1 MKQTS
6 RRARKRIWQ
15 AATSPTEVERKPSEH
30 KRDLAVTP
38 APTVHKTSTE
48 LRITRS
54 ETTTMMRSHYCGQL
68 NESLE
73 GQEITLCG
81 WVHRRRDHG
90 GVIFL
95 DIRDRDGLAQVVFD
109 PDRAETFAAADR
121 VRSEYVV
128 KVTGKVRLR
137 PAGAVN
143 ANMAS
148 GMIEVLGYEL
158 EVLNEAETPPFPLNE
173 FSDVGEETRLRYRFI
188 DLRRPEMLEK
198 LRLRSRMTTSI
209 RRYLD
214 ENGFLDVETP
224 ILTRA
229 TPEGARDYLVPSR
242 THAGSFF
249 ALPQSP
255 QLFKQLLMVA
265 GFDRY
270 YQIAK
275 CFRDEDLRADRQPEF
290 TQIDIETSFLDE
302 KDIMGLTEGMIRTL
316 FKEVLDLEFGEFP
329 HMTFEEA
336 MRRYGSDK
344 PDLRNPLE
352 LVDVADQLKDVEFK
366 VFSGPA
372 NDPKSRVAAL
382 RVPGGASMPRSKIDD
397 YTKFVGIYGARGLA
411 YIKVN
416 ERAKGVEGLQSPI
429 VKNIPE
435 ANLNV
440 ILDRV
445 GAVDGDIVFFGADK
459 AKIVSEALGALRIK
473 VGNDLNLLTCEWA
486 PMWVVDFPMFEENED
501 GSFSALHH
509 PFTAPKCSPE
519 ELEANP
525 ATALSRAYDMVLNGT
540 ELGGG
545 SIRIHRKE
553 MQQAVFRLLGINEAE
568 QEEKFGF
575 LLDALKYGAPPHGGL
590 AFGLDRLVMLM
601 TGAQS
606 IREVIAF
613 PKTQSA
619 ACVMTQAPGMVDA
632 KALRELHIRLR
643 EQPKAE

>member
-1 MKQTS
+1 
-6 RRARKRIWQ
+6 
-15 AATSPTEVERKPSEH
+15 
-30 KRDLAVTP
+30 
-38 APTVHKTSTE
+38 
-48 LRITRS
+48 
-54 ETTTMMRSHYCGQL
+54 MMRSHYCGQL
-68 NESLE
+68 NETLE

-109 PDRAETFAAADR
+109 PDRAESFAAADR

-128 KVTGKVRLR
+128 KITGKVRLR

-143 ANMAS
+143 KNMAS
-148 GMIEVLGYEL
+148 GGIEVLGYEL
-158 EVLNEAETPPFPLNE
+158 EVLNESETPPFPLNE
-173 FSDVGEETRLRYRFI
+173 FSDVGEETRLRYRFL
-188 DLRRPEMLEK
+188 DLRRPEMAEK

-209 RRYLD
+209 RRFLD

-302 KDIMGLTEGMIRTL
+302 KEIMGLTEQMIRNL
-316 FKEVLDLEFGEFP
+316 FKEVLGLEFGDFP

-352 LVDVADQLKDVEFK
+352 LVDVADQLKAVDFK

-372 NDPKSRVAAL
+372 NDPKCRIAAL
-382 RVPGGASMPRSKIDD
+382 RVPGGASMPRKQIDD
-397 YTKFVGIYGARGLA
+397 YTKFVGIYGAKGLA

-416 ERAKGVEGLQSPI
+416 ERANGVDGLQSPI
-429 VKNIPE
+429 VKNIPLD
-435 ANLNV
+435 NLNE

-473 VGNDLNLLTCEWA
+473 LGHDLNLLTCEWA
-486 PMWVVDFPMFEENED
+486 PMWVVDFPMFEENDD

-509 PFTAPKCSPE
+509 PFTAPKCTPA

-525 ATALSRAYDMVLNGT
+525 AGALSRAYDMVLNGT

-553 MQQAVFRLLGINEAE
+553 MQQSVFRLLGINEAE

-619 ACVMTQAPGMVDA
+619 ADVMTQAPGVVDA

-643 EQPKAE
+643 ETPKAE

>member
-1 MKQTS
+1 
-6 RRARKRIWQ
+6 
-15 AATSPTEVERKPSEH
+15 
-30 KRDLAVTP
+30 
-38 APTVHKTSTE
+38 
-48 LRITRS
+48 
-54 ETTTMMRSHYCGQL
+54 MRSHYCGHL
-68 NESLE
+68 NESLN
-73 GQEITLCG
+73 GQTVTLCG

-95 DIRDRDGLAQVVFD
+95 DIRDREGLAQVVFN
-109 PDRAETFAAADR
+109 PEQAEIFATADR

-128 KVTGKVRLR
+128 KVTGVVNPR
-137 PAGAVN
+137 PDGAVN
-143 ANMAS
+143 PNMPS
-148 GMIEVLGYEL
+148 GGIEVIASDL
-158 EVLNEAETPPFPLNE
+158 EVLNQAETIPFPLHE
-173 FSDVGEETRLRYRFI
+173 HSDVGEETRLRYRFI
-188 DLRRPEMLEK
+188 DLRRPEMAAK
-198 LRLRSRMTTSI
+198 LKLRSRVTTSI

-214 ENGFLDVETP
+214 DNGFLDVETP

-242 THAGSFF
+242 THPGSFF

-265 GFDRY
+265 GVDRY

-290 TQIDIETSFLDE
+290 TQIDIETSFMDE
-302 KDIMGLTEGMIRTL
+302 ADIMSVTETMVREL
-316 FKEVLDLEFGEFP
+316 FKDVLDVEFAEFP
-329 HMTFEEA
+329 HMSYEEA
-336 MRRYGSDK
+336 MRRFGSDK
-344 PDLRNPLE
+344 PDLRIPLE
-352 LVDVADQLKDVEFK
+352 LVDIADQLTDVDFK

-372 NDPKSRVAAL
+372 NDPKGRVAAL
-382 RVPGGASMPRSKIDD
+382 RVPGQGSMPRGKIDE
-397 YTKFVGIYGARGLA
+397 YTKYVSNYGARGLA

-416 ERAKGVEGLQSPI
+416 ERAKGAEGLQSPI
-429 VKNIPE
+429 VKFIPE
-435 ANLNV
+435 DNLNT

-459 AKIVSEALGALRIK
+459 AQVVSDALGALRIRL
-473 VGNDLNLLTCEWA
+473 GHDLDLLTCKWA
-486 PMWVVDFPMFEENED
+486 PMWVVDFPMFENNDD
-501 GSFSALHH
+501 GSLTAIHH
-509 PFTAPKCSPE
+509 PFTAPKCSAE
-519 ELEANP
+519 ELRANP
-525 ATALSRAYDMVLNGT
+525 GAALSRAYDMVLNGT

-545 SIRIHRKE
+545 SIRIHDRT
-553 MQQAVFRLLGINEAE
+553 MQQTVFEILGIDEAE
-568 QEEKFGF
+568 QQEKFGF

-619 ACVMTQAPGMVDA
+619 ACVMTQAPGAVDA
-632 KALRELHIRLR
+632 TALRDLHIRLR

>member
-1 MKQTS
+1 
-6 RRARKRIWQ
+6 
-15 AATSPTEVERKPSEH
+15 
-30 KRDLAVTP
+30 
-38 APTVHKTSTE
+38 
-48 LRITRS
+48 
-54 ETTTMMRSHYCGQL
+54 MMRSHYCGQL

-109 PDRAETFAAADR
+109 PDRAESFAAADR

-128 KVTGKVRLR
+128 KITGKVRLR
-137 PAGAVN
+137 PAGATN

-158 EVLNEAETPPFPLNE
+158 EVLNESETPPFPLNE
-173 FSDVGEETRLRYRFI
+173 FSDVGEETRLRYRFL
-188 DLRRPEMLEK
+188 DLRRPEMAEK

-209 RRYLD
+209 RRFLD

-302 KDIMGLTEGMIRTL
+302 KEIMGLTEQMIRNL
-316 FKEVLDLEFGEFP
+316 FKEVLGLEFGDFP

-352 LVDVADQLKDVEFK
+352 LVDVADQLKEVDFK

-372 NDPKSRVAAL
+372 NDPKCRIAAL
-382 RVPGGASMPRSKIDD
+382 RVPGGASMPRKQIDD
-397 YTKFVGIYGARGLA
+397 YTKFVGIYGAKGLA

-416 ERAKGVEGLQSPI
+416 ERAAGVDGLQSPI
-429 VKNIPE
+429 VKNIPLE
-435 ANLNV
+435 NLNA

-473 VGNDLNLLTCEWA
+473 LGHDLDLLTCKWA
-486 PMWVVDFPMFEENED
+486 PMWVVDFPMFEENDD
-501 GSFSALHH
+501 GSFTALHH
-509 PFTAPKCSPE
+509 PFTAPKCTPE

-553 MQQAVFRLLGINEAE
+553 MQQTVFRLLGINEAE

-619 ACVMTQAPGMVDA
+619 ADVMTQAPGQVDA

-643 EQPKAE
+643 ETPKAE